1 MFRFFSHCS
10 CGLGDY
16 RLHCI
21 LVSKSREDFFPPDP
35 SCVRAF
41 RIVISLSSPF
51 SPSHR
56 QPEIEPRTVR
66 IRRIFNWE
74 FANSI
79 ANRKCR
85 SANRK
90 FRTRGWCFAP
100 KIISDSWSFFTSRFL
115 TILFDCVVP
124 HAESFFL
131 DVFYHKT
138 HVPNFLGLHSFL
150 EYLSTITNIYVYLF
164 SHCPIGHHD

>member
-1 MFRFFSHCS
+1 MFRVFFHTAAAAWETIGYTAFWCQNLAKTFFHPTHRVSVHF
-10 CGLGDY
+10 GL
-16 RLHCI
+16 L
-21 LVSKSREDFFPPDP
+21 
-35 SCVRAF
+35 
-41 RIVISLSSPF
+41 SLSSPF

-56 QPEIEPRTVR
+56 QPEIEPRTLR
-66 IRRIFNWE
+66 IRRIFNCE

-124 HAESFFL
+124 HAESFFPSCVL
-131 DVFYHKT
+131 PQNT
-138 HVPNFLGLHSFL
+138 
-150 EYLSTITNIYVYLF
+150 
-164 SHCPIGHHD
+164 CA